1 QPPSMPA
8 HAALGDFNIDDYADA
23 QAEANPTVAPAMG
36 ATEFDEAPTGY
47 PTAADVPLEF
57 GDTDTPAGLHAVSD
71 RLDVS
76 PDGPVVGTA
85 ATADTDIPLD
95 TVETASAPEI
105 DGVDDQLGEFNDD
118 PIDTKL
124 DLARAYLDMGD
135 EEGARAML
143 DEVLKEGSQMQ
154 KDVATGLLG
163 DLRA

>member
-1 QPPSMPA
+1 
-8 HAALGDFNIDDYADA
+8 
-23 QAEANPTVAPAMG
+23 
-36 ATEFDEAPTGY
+36 
-47 PTAADVPLEF
+47 LEF

-154 KDVATGLLG
+154 KDVATACWATCGPERQAYPVRSRRVALLKLPLFPAATFHAYRLG
-163 DLRA
+163 Y